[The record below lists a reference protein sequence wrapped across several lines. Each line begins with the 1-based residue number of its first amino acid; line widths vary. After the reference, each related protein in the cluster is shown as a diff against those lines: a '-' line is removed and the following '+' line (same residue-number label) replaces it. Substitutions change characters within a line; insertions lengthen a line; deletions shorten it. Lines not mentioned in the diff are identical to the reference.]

1 MPDPT
6 KKRPE
11 EEHMEKSRLW
21 INDMMDQGRVIKDL
35 GPNPKKETSNYPD
48 IISPYYRMVRS
59 EIAAR
64 GYTNVVS
71 VRAELDQC
79 RSR

>member
-1 MPDPT
+1 MPDQP
-6 KKRPE
+6 KKKLE

-35 GPNPKKETSNYPD
+35 GPDPTRETSIYPD

-71 VRAELDQC
+71 VREGLH
-79 RSR
+79 

>member
-1 MPDPT
+1 MPDLP

-11 EEHMEKSRLW
+11 KEHMEKSRLW

-35 GPNPKKETSNYPD
+35 GPDPTKETSNYPD
-48 IISPYYRMVRS
+48 IISPYYRMVRA

-64 GYTNVVS
+64 GYTNVIS
-71 VRAELDQC
+71 VREVLL
-79 RSR
+79 